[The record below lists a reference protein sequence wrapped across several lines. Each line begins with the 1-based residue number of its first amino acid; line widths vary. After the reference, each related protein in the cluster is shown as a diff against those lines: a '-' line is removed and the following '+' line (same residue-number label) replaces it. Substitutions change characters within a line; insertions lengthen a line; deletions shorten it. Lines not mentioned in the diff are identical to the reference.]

1 MKFKYLV
8 LFLSAFLFISCGGK
22 TVEEIV
28 ETHPDGSPKL
38 VKVYHENGNVRDL
51 TKETQYY
58 PNHKKFYE
66 GEFKDNKKDGDWT
79 VWYDNG
85 NVWSEGHYE
94 KGLDEGKRQ
103 GYYETGVVHFSGQ
116 YKKGKMVGTWK
127 FFDEQGKLVNTM
139 DYDKKK

>member
-1 MKFKYLV
+1 MKAKFFV
-8 LFLSAFLFISCGGK
+8 LLLSALMLASCGGK

-38 VKVYHENGNVRDL
+38 VRVYLEKGNVREL
-51 TKETQYY
+51 VKETQYY
-58 PNHKKFYE
+58 PNHQKFYE

-85 NVWSEGHYE
+85 NVWSEGSYE

-103 GYYETGVVHFSGQ
+103 GYYESGVIHFSGQ
-116 YKKGKMVGTWK
+116 YKKGKMTGTWT
-127 FFDEQGKLVNTM
+127 FYDEKGTVVKEV